1 MWNSETRRILLRL
14 KILGVLVSMYASS
27 LSFGKCLRLSA
38 HEDTWLRVALTIPI
52 LLPAGHK
59 PRAVAVHQRPL
70 LFFLS
75 CPRAVLPDM
84 STLTYIF
91 FSFSLLLLLWK
102 IFLKK
107 ELQQS
112 EKYKQVAGQ
121 LSCRVSVSPTHLS
134 LHTRQLRR
142 VSLTPQHRAIPF
154 CPLLPIM

>member
-1 MWNSETRRILLRL
+1 
-14 KILGVLVSMYASS
+14 MYVSS

-38 HEDTWLRVALTIPI
+38 YEDTWFRVTLTIPI

-59 PRAVAVHQRPL
+59 QCAVAVHQRPL
-70 LFFLS
+70 LSFLS
-75 CPRAVLPDM
+75 CPRNVLPDM

-112 EKYKQVAGQ
+112 EKDEQVAG
-121 LSCRVSVSPTHLS
+121 
-134 LHTRQLRR
+134 
-142 VSLTPQHRAIPF
+142 
-154 CPLLPIM
+154 